1 MSLET
6 EIKKLTAAIETL
18 NATIKN
24 QESSQS
30 VVAGEPAID
39 ELPLEATT
47 EEQLELE
54 EPTEEQ
60 FTHDQLRDLLM
71 SKSRENS
78 KLKATI
84 KELLSKYGA
93 AKVTDVK
100 ESDLPFIMKKARA
113 L

>member
-24 QESSQS
+24 QESSQP
-30 VVAGEPAID
+30 VVVGEPAID
-39 ELPLEATT
+39 ELPLDVVEVTK
-47 EEQLELE
+47 E
-54 EPTEEQ
+54 EPAKTASES

-71 SKSRENS
+71 SKSRENPN
-78 KLKATI
+78 LKATI
-84 KELLSKYGA
+84 KDLLSKYGA
-93 AKVTDVK
+93 TKVADVK
-100 ESDLPFIMKKARA
+100 ESDLKFIVEKARA

>member
-24 QESSQS
+24 QESSQP
-30 VVAGEPAID
+30 VVVGEPAID
-39 ELPLEATT
+39 ELPLEAAT
-47 EEQLELE
+47 E

-71 SKSRENS
+71 GKSRENP